1 MHFLYLQHLTPETLL
16 LLLIKVLSKVEVVMV
31 EKGVEVRELILLA
44 AVVQEVMLFL

>member
-16 LLLIKVLSKVEVVMV
+16 LLLITVLSKVEEVMV